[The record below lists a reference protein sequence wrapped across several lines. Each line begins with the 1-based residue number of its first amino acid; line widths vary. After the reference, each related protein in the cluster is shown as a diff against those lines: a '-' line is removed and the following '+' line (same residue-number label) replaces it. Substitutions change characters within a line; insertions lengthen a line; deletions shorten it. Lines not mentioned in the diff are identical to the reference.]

1 MHYFEYPSVDTTL
14 YQASQSLNTGLD
26 AVLEVRKDVSP
37 TGDTVNVSRILI
49 KFDLTYISSSIVNGT
64 MPNPSSSMKFYLNM
78 YDANP
83 TELTTS
89 DTL

>member
-49 KFDLTYISSSIVNGT
+49 KFDLIYSFKVQILLSIDIFILYFSNSFMSLSGVLLL
-64 MPNPSSSMKFYLNM
+64 KI
-78 YDANP
+78 
-83 TELTTS
+83 E
-89 DTL
+89 

>member
-37 TGDTVNVSRILI
+37 TGDTVNYQITNTHLCSHH
-49 KFDLTYISSSIVNGT
+49 
-64 MPNPSSSMKFYLNM
+64 FY
-78 YDANP
+78 
-83 TELTTS
+83 TS
-89 DTL
+89 N